1 MDSIKVMLF
10 QNRPPENAVVE
21 DIERYLTPS
30 LFYPAF
36 ADNRRITFGLNLT
49 DFKVSMFEE
58 HAIQANFPSAHGLLG
73 EKKPTYMTIQ
83 AQTGGDFLCYFIEKF
98 ERVSNTVARITAKMD
113 VLNTYFRKKGE
124 YLETPAVWSAI
135 SIKSRISRR
144 MVDRFKKDTSQ
155 SNLIAKID
163 PIPENVNPSLY
174 MKGEPTEFKGV
185 DLPPSAVVG
194 NEPDE
199 WVLLACSLNGDGKS
213 PTILLLPRYNNIKVD
228 GTTGMASSYIKATV
242 STDSGLSYANQK
254 LVSFNDIDLTSQRI
268 IAVYS
273 IPTLP
278 DSWNDIVYGL
288 NAYSQDKKWKAVAI
302 PPDSYLLFPYGGL
315 ELPGVGFAIAANFDG
330 TAIFNVGEE
339 NQSFGVVVHNQL
351 LKGITSNLVVK
362 NGDVSLSDAF
372 RPSSTF
378 SRSSEDARKV
388 TDPKLFNSEF
398 TQYRFIYDST
408 SITIPLEHFE
418 ADTSIPRFE
427 LEAVYSTGFSGQFY
441 FTVDITGADRLYRTS
456 PFDNVL
462 QVGRSN
468 KEAFYSSEYWNYM
481 RNGYNYDVKAKSM
494 QDVSSWLSVAGQ
506 ILTTLI
512 GAGVGIATANPF
524 AIASA
529 VGSGVSLVNS
539 LSSAAIGTIQRQDSI
554 DRKIDTA
561 KATGVQVK
569 DISANDLF
577 RSYQGSLFPIMC
589 KFEPRDDIKKL
600 VDDLFYYYG
609 YSRAETLGAL
619 EDSFETFRATEMASR
634 YWFDYIEMGI
644 EWKPEA
650 YYLDKDILNEI
661 STRFSTGF
669 TIFHHG
675 SAGSTM
681 EWDFEQVKEN
691 WEVWALEKE
700 N

>member
-1 MDSIKVMLF
+1 MDLIQVRLF
-10 QNRPPENAVVE
+10 KNRPPENAVVE
-21 DIERYLTPS
+21 DIARYLTA
-30 LFYPAF
+30 FFPAMS
-36 ADNRRITFGLNLT
+36 DYRRITFGLNLT
-49 DFKVSMFEE
+49 DFRVTMPEE
-58 HAIQANFPSAHGLLG
+58 FSIPANFPG
-73 EKKPTYMTIQ
+73 ESKPTYMAIQ
-83 AQTGGDFLCYFIEKF
+83 PKTGGDYLFYFIEKF

-113 VLNTYFRKKGE
+113 VLNTYFRKKEE
-124 YLETPAVWSAI
+124 YTETPDIWSAI

-144 MVDRFKKDTSQ
+144 MVDRFKNDTSQ
-155 SNLIAKID
+155 SSLIAKID

-174 MKGEPTEFKGV
+174 MKGKPAEFKGQT
-185 DLPPSAVVG
+185 LPSSAVVG

-199 WVLLACSLNGDGKS
+199 WVLLACSVNGDAKS
-213 PTILLLPRYNNIKVD
+213 PTILVLPRYNNIIVN
-228 GTTGMASSYIKATV
+228 GTTGRSSSYIQADV
-242 STDSGLSYANQK
+242 ETDSGISSSNQK

-273 IPTLP
+273 IPTMP
-278 DSWNDIVYGL
+278 DSWAAVSNGIAHYIQS
-288 NAYSQDKKWKAVAI
+288 NKWKSVMI
-302 PPDSYLLFPYGGL
+302 PPDSQLLLAIEGSGL
-315 ELPGVGFAIAANFDG
+315 TGSGFAIAANLDG
-330 TAIFNVGEE
+330 MDRFTLEGTP
-339 NQSFGVVVHNQL
+339 FGIVVHNQL
-351 LKGITSNLVVK
+351 LKGVTADLFAK
-362 NGDVSLSDAF
+362 NSADVSLSSVY
-372 RPSSTF
+372 RPSSTS
-378 SRSSEDARKV
+378 SRSSADVRKV
-388 TDPKLFNSEF
+388 TDPKIYNSEF

-408 SITIPLEHFE
+408 SLTIALEQYE
-418 ADTSIPRFE
+418 ANTSIPYFS

-494 QDVSSWLSVAGQ
+494 QDTTSWLAVAGQ
-506 ILTTLI
+506 ILTTII
-512 GAGVGIATANPF
+512 GAAVGVATANPF

-600 VDDLFYYYG
+600 VDDLFYFFG
-609 YSRAETLGAL
+609 YSRAETLGSL
-619 EDSFETFRATEMASR
+619 ESDFETFRANEMASR
-634 YWFDYIEMGI
+634 YWFDYVEMGI
-644 EWKPEA
+644 EWKPSA

-661 STRFSTGF
+661 SARFSTGF

-681 EWDFEQVKEN
+681 EWDFEQTKEN
-691 WEVWALEKE
+691 WEVWAI
-700 N
+700 

>member
-1 MDSIKVMLF
+1 MDSIKVLLF

-21 DIERYLTPS
+21 DIERYLVTFS
-30 LFYPAF
+30 GAF
-36 ADNRRITFGLNLT
+36 TDNRRITFGLNLV
-49 DFKVSMFEE
+49 DFRVNMFEE
-58 HAIQANFPSAHGLLG
+58 HAIQANFPSANGLLG
-73 EKKPTYMTIQ
+73 ERKPTYMGIQ
-83 AQTGGDFLCYFIEKF
+83 AQTNGDWLFYFIEKF

-113 VLNTYFRKKGE
+113 VLNTYFRQKKE
-124 YLETPAVWSAI
+124 YVETPTVWNAI

-144 MVDRFKKDTSQ
+144 MVDRFKNDTSQ
-155 SNLIAKID
+155 SSLISKID

-174 MKGEPTEFKGV
+174 MKGNPVEFKGQT
-185 DLPPSAVVG
+185 LPPAAVVG
-194 NEPDE
+194 NDPDE
-199 WVLLACSLNGDGKS
+199 WVLLACTLNGEDKS
-213 PTILLLPRYNNIKVD
+213 PTILVLPRYNNIVVNAS
-228 GTTGMASSYIKATV
+228 TGLSSSYIQTDIQ
-242 STDSGLSYANQK
+242 TDSGISATKQK

-278 DSWNDIVYGL
+278 DSWAAISNGAAHYAQS
-288 NAYSQDKKWKAVAI
+288 NKWKSVAI
-302 PPDSYLLFPYGGL
+302 PADSGLLFKIEGTGL
-315 ELPGVGFAIAANFDG
+315 SSGTGFAFAANFDG
-330 TAIFNVGEE
+330 MDKFIIDDAQKFAM
-339 NQSFGVVVHNQL
+339 VVHNQL
-351 LKGITSNLVVK
+351 LEGVMASIFAKTS
-362 NGDVSLSDAF
+362 GDTSLSSVY
-372 RPSSTF
+372 RPSSTS

-388 TDPKLFNSEF
+388 TDPKLYNSEF

-408 SITIPLEHFE
+408 SITIPLEHYE
-418 ADTSIPRFE
+418 ADTSIPYFE
-427 LEAVYSTGFSGQFY
+427 LKAVYSTGFSGQFY

-539 LSSAAIGTIQRQDSI
+539 ISSAAIGTIQRQDSI

-600 VDDLFYYYG
+600 VDDLFYFFG
-609 YSRAETLGAL
+609 YSRAETLGSL
-619 EDSFETFRATEMASR
+619 EADFETFRATEMASR

-644 EWKPEA
+644 EWKPSA

-661 STRFSTGF
+661 STRFATGF

-675 SAGSTM
+675 IAGSTM
-681 EWDFEQVKEN
+681 EWDFEQTKEN